1 MSVALPIQPLPEPD
15 REERSELDESVLEA
29 CRRRDPK
36 ALRLWVARYE
46 RPVFA
51 FLSRSL
57 GSGSHVEDLAQEVF
71 VRAFA
76 ALDRFDPEGPAR
88 LTTWMLSIA
97 WRVAQEARR
106 KRAVP
111 TLHPADAAR
120 FVHDPGTP
128 EERHDRR
135 EIVRAFERAAAQLP
149 EEQLDAFVL
158 AEFHGLSMAEIAQ
171 VLEVPEATVKTRIF
185 RAREKLRKLLA
196 PIREA

>member
-1 MSVALPIQPLPEPD
+1 MSVALPIEPLLISAPD
-15 REERSELDESVLEA
+15 ERGELDASVLEA
-29 CRRRDPK
+29 CRRREPQ
-36 ALRLWVARYE
+36 ALRLWVTRYE

-57 GSGSHVEDLAQEVF
+57 GSGPHVEDLAQEVF
-71 VRAFA
+71 VRAFS
-76 ALDRFDPEGPAR
+76 ALERFDPKGPAR

-111 TLHPADAAR
+111 AMHPADAAH

-128 EERHDRR
+128 EERHDRW
-135 EIVRAFERAAAQLP
+135 EIARAFERAARKLP
-149 EEQLDAFVL
+149 EDQLDAFVL
-158 AEFHGLSMAEIAQ
+158 AEFHGLSMAEIAD

-185 RAREKLRKLLA
+185 RARDKLRKLLA